1 MNGNV
6 KSFSATCSKIGLALL
21 LFYSFFTLSTF
32 GVSLFNEFYKL
43 TASELKAEIV
53 FNLLLALTYFLSFSV
68 PAFILRKMC
77 KNLPNSRPIYTSFK
91 LNRWVIFIIFAVVAV
106 NFTLSY
112 LNNSVVKMFLPDVPE
127 GTASAV
133 AMVGETSSFSSLH
146 IFFLLEILSTAIV
159 PAFCEEYLFRGAILT
174 NLLPFGKST
183 AIFASAFLFGLM
195 HQNPMQMLYTMLMGV
210 VIGYIYVKTKSI
222 WVCIIL
228 HGINNFITVLEQYL
242 PMITDLVWVTVLIDF
257 VVILCGVAAVL
268 VLLLRKNRE
277 PIPEEAGSFGRVY
290 ESGMDYEELKLE
302 LPTGKKLR
310 KFFSPT
316 VIIFVVICI
325 FNITRSLL
333 TVYGVSFL

>member
-1 MNGNV
+1 MNENV
-6 KSFSATCSKIGLALL
+6 RSFSATCSKIGLALL

-32 GVSLFNEFYKL
+32 GVSLFYEFYKL
-43 TASELKAEIV
+43 TVSELKAEIV
-53 FNLLLALTYFLSFSV
+53 YNLLLAATYFLSFSV
-68 PAFILRKMC
+68 PAFILRKIC
-77 KNLPNSRPIYTSFK
+77 KELPNSRPIYRSFK
-91 LNRWVIFIIFAVVAV
+91 FNGWTVLIIFAVVAV
-106 NFTLSY
+106 NFTLAY
-112 LNNSVVKMFLPDVPE
+112 LNNSVVKIFLPDVPKE
-127 GTASAV
+127 TVSAV
-133 AMVGETSSFSSLH
+133 ATMGETSSFSSLH

-195 HQNPMQMLYTMLMGV
+195 HQNPVQMLYTMLMGV
-210 VIGYIYVKTKSI
+210 VIGYVYVKTKSI
-222 WVCIIL
+222 WICIIL
-228 HGINNFITVLEQYL
+228 HGINNLITVLEQFL
-242 PMITDLVWVTVLIDF
+242 PMLTDLAWITVLIDLA
-257 VVILCGVAAVL
+257 VMLCGVVALIA
-268 VLLLRKNRE
+268 LLLRKNRE

-290 ESGMDYEELKLE
+290 ESGMDYEEIRLD